1 MIVTIPYYFLEEHA
15 WCEKDL
21 GEYLPYADDATYE
34 FGVDE
39 CEFDYADLKDIVI
52 EYFDEIIDILL
63 SDRRLVKE
71 LLKKMRSRKIDAEGE
86 KKMNK
91 PHKTSRKL
99 LASFLNLLFQVVIR

>member
-1 MIVTIPYYFLEEHA
+1 VIVTIPYTFIEEHA

-34 FGVDE
+34 FSVDE

-71 LLKKMRSRKIDAEGE
+71 LLKKMGSRKIDAFMSDAKDEGD
-86 KKMNK
+86 KALKN
-91 PHKTSRKL
+91 RK
-99 LASFLNLLFQVVIR
+99 NEVTQK

>member
-21 GEYLPYADDATYE
+21 GEYLPYAYDAQYE
-34 FGVDE
+34 FSVDE
-39 CEFDYADLKDIVI
+39 AEFDYADLKDIVI

-71 LLKKMRSRKIDAEGE
+71 LLKKMGSRKIDAKEMQSVKKSE
-86 KKMNK
+86 K
-91 PHKTSRKL
+91 
-99 LASFLNLLFQVVIR
+99 